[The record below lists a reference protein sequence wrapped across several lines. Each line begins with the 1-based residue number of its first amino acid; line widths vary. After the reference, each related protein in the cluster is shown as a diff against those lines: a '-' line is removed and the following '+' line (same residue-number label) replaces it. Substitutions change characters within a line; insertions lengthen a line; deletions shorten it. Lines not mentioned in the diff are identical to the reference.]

1 MHIVRTTGILMEE
14 HSSECAMHQ
23 MTALKQG
30 PTSCKAQPWMHSQ
43 EHDDTHA
50 GKHNDVTP
58 LSQHWCRPIAAAERL
73 EQPLLLPQR
82 QLWHHLQPQ
91 MLTHP
96 DESAR
101 SAQKP

>member
-1 MHIVRTTGILMEE
+1 MEE

-23 MTALKQG
+23 MTALWDCKQG
-30 PTSCKAQPWMHSQ
+30 ATSCEAQPL
-43 EHDDTHA
+43 DDTHA
-50 GKHNDVTP
+50 RKHNDVTP
-58 LSQHWCRPIAAAERL
+58 LSQHWCRPIAAAEHL

-82 QLWHHLQPQ
+82 RLLHHLQPQ

-101 SAQKP
+101 SAQKR